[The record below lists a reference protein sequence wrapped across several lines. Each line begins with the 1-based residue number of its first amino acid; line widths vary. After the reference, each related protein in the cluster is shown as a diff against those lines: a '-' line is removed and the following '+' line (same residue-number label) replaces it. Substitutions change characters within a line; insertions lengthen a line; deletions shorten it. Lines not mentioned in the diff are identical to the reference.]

1 MPLTARAPRIAPPS
15 SLPLRGRSD
24 GLMDLLVRIANT
36 PTAKNHVYRNTGGG
50 VFADLTAAG
59 NQVYSAAA
67 AGSGIWCDVS
77 TAGSLVPLSLLRS

>member
-1 MPLTARAPRIAPPS
+1 MLLLTARTLRHPPT
-15 SLPLRGRSD
+15 SLLLCGRSD

-50 VFADLTAAG
+50 VFEDLTAVG

-77 TAGSLVPLSLLRS
+77 SRFP